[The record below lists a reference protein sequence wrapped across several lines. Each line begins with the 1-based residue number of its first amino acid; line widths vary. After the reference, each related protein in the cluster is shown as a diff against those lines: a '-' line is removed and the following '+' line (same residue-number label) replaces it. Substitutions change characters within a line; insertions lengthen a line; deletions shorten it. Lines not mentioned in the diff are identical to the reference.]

1 MKTEIHSRVTDLIGS
16 TPMVRLD
23 RLSPLEGA
31 SILAKLEFFNP
42 GGSVKDRI
50 ALAMIEAAE
59 GSGLLQD
66 GMTIVEATSGN
77 TGIGLA
83 MLCAQSGY
91 RLILTMPETMSFER
105 RSLVARYGAEVVLTP
120 GPEDMDGA
128 VQRAAQIVQQNPRCI
143 SLRQFDNPANPEV
156 HRQTTGPEILR
167 ATQGRISALVVGVI

>member
-1 MKTEIHSRVTDLIGS
+1 MKTRIHSRVTELIGS

-23 RLSPLEGA
+23 RLSPADGA
-31 SILAKLEFFNP
+31 SILAKLKFFNP

-59 GSGLLQD
+59 ESGLLQD

-83 MLCAQSGY
+83 MICAQFGC

-105 RSLVARYGAEVVLTP
+105 RSLESQPVFP
-120 GPEDMDGA
+120 
-128 VQRAAQIVQQNPRCI
+128 
-143 SLRQFDNPANPEV
+143 
-156 HRQTTGPEILR
+156 
-167 ATQGRISALVVGVI
+167 